1 MALRTSLN
9 CASSLV
15 GGTMTGMNDQVYDD
29 FALEKN
35 VKAQFGLSTEVDS
48 VIARRI
54 PVSRTAEATLFLTK
68 KKQLFLYIHSQ
79 SKLLLSDVQKIVS
92 RVGLKAEL
100 YLPPKNRPNYFD
112 EVGTAK
118 FLETFPGRTQIG
130 SDDIAFYR
138 TLTPY
143 SPALILI
150 SEVKDGSIYQYDS
163 DSSGQWRHNTKFT
176 YRRIKTS

>member
-1 MALRTSLN
+1 
-9 CASSLV
+9 
-15 GGTMTGMNDQVYDD
+15 MNDQVYHD

-35 VKAQFGLSTEVDS
+35 IKAQFGVSGEVDS
-48 VIARRI
+48 VIARNF

-68 KKQLFLYIHSQ
+68 KKQLFLYIDSQ

-100 YLPPKNRPNYFD
+100 YMPPKNRPHYFD
-112 EVGTAK
+112 EIGTQK
-118 FLETFPGRTQIG
+118 FREIFPGRTSISPQ
-130 SDDIAFYR
+130 DIAFYR

-150 SEVKDGSIYQYDS
+150 SEVKNGTVHQFDS
-163 DSSGQWRHNTKFT
+163 DSSGEWRLNAKFT

>member
-1 MALRTSLN
+1 
-9 CASSLV
+9 
-15 GGTMTGMNDQVYDD
+15 MTRMNDQVYDD

-35 VKAQFGLSTEVDS
+35 MKAQFGVSAEVDS
-48 VIARRI
+48 VIARRF

-68 KKQLFLYIHSQ
+68 KKQLFLYVTSQ

-100 YLPPKNRPNYFD
+100 YMPPKGRPNYFD

-118 FLETFPGRTQIG
+118 FREIFPGRSSISQEDIG
-130 SDDIAFYR
+130 FYR

-150 SEVKDGSIYQYDS
+150 SEVKTGIISQYDS
-163 DSSGQWRHNTKFT
+163 DSSGEWRQKTKFT

>member
-1 MALRTSLN
+1 
-9 CASSLV
+9 
-15 GGTMTGMNDQVYDD
+15 MNDQVYHD

-35 VKAQFGLSTEVDS
+35 IKAQFGVHAEIDS
-48 VIARRI
+48 VIARSI
-54 PVSRTAEATLFLTK
+54 PVSRTAEATLLLTK
-68 KKQLFLYIHSQ
+68 KKQLFLYIDSQ

-112 EVGTAK
+112 EVGTQK
-118 FLETFPGRTQIG
+118 FREIFPGRGHINQQ
-130 SDDIAFYR
+130 DIAFYR

-143 SPALILI
+143 SPALVLI
-150 SEVKDGSIYQYDS
+150 SEVKNGAIYQYDS
-163 DSSGQWRHNTKFT
+163 DSSGEWRLNTKFT

>member
-1 MALRTSLN
+1 
-9 CASSLV
+9 
-15 GGTMTGMNDQVYDD
+15 MNEQVYHDI
-29 FALEKN
+29 ALEKN
-35 VKAQFGLSTEVDS
+35 IKAKFGVSAEVDS
-48 VIARRI
+48 VIARSI

-68 KKQLFLYIHSQ
+68 KKQLFLYIDSQ

-100 YLPPKNRPNYFD
+100 YMPPKNRPHYFD
-112 EVGTAK
+112 EVGTQK
-118 FLETFPGRTQIG
+118 FREIFPGRTNISLQ
-130 SDDIAFYR
+130 DIAFYR

-150 SEVKDGSIYQYDS
+150 SEVKDGSIYQFDS
-163 DSSGQWRHNTKFT
+163 DSSGEWRLNTKFT